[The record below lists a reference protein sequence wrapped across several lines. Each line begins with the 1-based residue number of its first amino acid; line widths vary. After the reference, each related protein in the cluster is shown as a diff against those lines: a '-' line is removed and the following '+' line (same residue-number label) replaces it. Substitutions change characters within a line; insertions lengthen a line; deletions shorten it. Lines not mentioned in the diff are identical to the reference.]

1 MSDVVLDCH
10 HHDITHIVN
19 ARGVARHDGK
29 ARNFKRYV
37 RWRDSLPHVAD
48 ANFLKALKKW
58 EESFDEFK
66 RGRP

>member
-1 MSDVVLDCH
+1 MSDLVLDCH
-10 HHDITHIVN
+10 HHDITHIVE
-19 ARGVARHDGK
+19 ARAVARFERK
-29 ARNFKRYV
+29 LANRRRYERV
-37 RWRDSLPHVAD
+37 RDSMPHVAD